1 MFGLGR
7 QKPRHYR
14 EMLKI
19 VWENRDELPFAWR
32 ILNDGVC
39 DGCALGTSGLSDW
52 TVEGPHLCM
61 VRLELMRLNTA
72 PALDPGRLAD
82 CAPLSSR
89 SSEELRALGRLPEP
103 MLRRRGERG
112 FRLLSWDEAYDRL
125 AVDLRTVDPGRAA
138 FYLTSRGITNEVY
151 YAAQKAARF
160 LGTNHVD
167 NSARLCHAAS
177 TAGMKATLGYGAST
191 CSYVDWLHADLIVFF
206 GSNVANNQ
214 PVTTKYLH
222 HAKANGAQIA
232 VVNPYRE
239 PGLERYWVPSIPSS
253 ALFGT
258 ALTDHWFDVHTGG
271 DLAFLVGVF
280 RALVE
285 ANGVDEAFVRDC
297 TEGFAAAR
305 DRALAS
311 NWDVLERDSGATRAR
326 MRDFAR
332 LLIDRPNTV
341 IVWSMGLTQHT
352 HGVQTI
358 KALMN
363 VGLARGL
370 PGRPNRGLVP
380 IRGHSGV
387 QGGAE
392 VGCVPTLDRA
402 MSARC
407 AETWGFPFPP
417 SPGWT
422 TAEMIER
429 AASGDVDLFWI
440 VGGNFLET
448 LPGAQR
454 SARALQRPRLRVHQ
468 DIVLSSSM
476 LVEGEGDV
484 LVLPAT
490 TRYESAG
497 GGTETST
504 ERRIIFSP
512 EVPGRRI
519 GSARPEWQVFGE
531 AMARAFP
538 HRASKIHFENAA
550 AIRAEIARVVPLYA
564 GIETMSAKG
573 DQVQWGGRTLYADGR
588 FATPDGKAHFS
599 VIEEKT
605 ASPVFSFRVS
615 TRRGKQFN
623 SMVQRDSDPLTGARR
638 DDILISAEDI
648 DALGLDDGTAVVLQS
663 ADGSFRGRLK
673 AAAMKSGNLEVHWP
687 EGNTLLSAA
696 AIDRE
701 SMEPDYNA
709 TVTVTAD
716 MGGGQNTN
724 AAKSRVAAA
733 GMSALLS
740 VLAFVSVL
748 L

>member
-1 MFGLGR
+1 MFGMGR
-7 QKPRHYR
+7 QKPHHYR

-72 PALDPGRLAD
+72 PALDPSRLAD
-82 CAPLSSR
+82 VTSLSAR
-89 SSEELRALGRLPEP
+89 SSAQLRELGRLPEP
-103 MLRRRGERG
+103 MLRAAATRDRG
-112 FRLLSWDEAYDRL
+112 FRVVTWDEAYDRI
-125 AVDLRTVDPGRAA
+125 AADLRTVDPARAA

-222 HAKANGAQIA
+222 YAKKNGAQIA

-258 ALTDHWFDVHTGG
+258 ALADHWFDVHTGG
-271 DLAFLVGVF
+271 DLAFLIGVF
-280 RALVE
+280 RALIE
-285 ANGVDEAFVRDC
+285 AGGVDEAFVRDR
-297 TEGFAAAR
+297 TAGFETAR

-311 NWDVLERDSGATRAR
+311 DWDALERDSGATRER
-326 MRDFAR
+326 MRAFAQ

-352 HGVQTI
+352 HGVDTI

-363 VGLARGL
+363 VGLARAL

-392 VGCVPTLDRA
+392 VGCVPKLDA
-402 MSARC
+402 ATTARC
-407 AETWGFPFPP
+407 AETWGFPFP
-417 SPGWT
+417 SAPGWT
-422 TAEMIER
+422 TSEMIEH
-429 AASGDVDLFWI
+429 AADGGVDFFWI

-448 LPGAQR
+448 LPDADR
-454 SARALQRPRLRVHQ
+454 SRRALQRPRLRVHQ
-468 DIVLSSSM
+468 DIVLSASM
-476 LVEGEGDV
+476 LVDGDGDV
-484 LVLPAT
+484 LILPAT

-512 EVPGRRI
+512 EIPGRRI
-519 GSARPEWQVFGE
+519 GSARPEWQVFGDV
-531 AMARAFP
+531 MARAFP
-538 HRASKIHFENAA
+538 DRASQIRFDGAA
-550 AIRAEIARVVPLYA
+550 DIRAEIGRVVPLYR
-564 GIETMSAKG
+564 GIENLRAKG
-573 DQVQWGGRTLYADGR
+573 DQIQWGGRTLYADGR
-588 FATPDGKAHFS
+588 FATVDGKAHFALVRS
-599 VIEEKT
+599 RSEDTAETATTAEKR
-605 ASPVFSFRVS
+605 VFSATSALSAVPSFRVS

-623 SMVQRDSDPLTGARR
+623 SMIQREVDPLTGARR
-638 DDILISAEDI
+638 DDVLVSAD
-648 DALGLDDGTAVVLQS
+648 DLRALDLAEGAPVVLTS
-663 ADGSFRGRLK
+663 ATGSFRGRLK
-673 AAAMKSGNLEVHWP
+673 SAPIKPGNLEVHWP
-687 EGNTLLSAA
+687 EGNTLLSAS
-696 AIDRE
+696 AIDPD

-709 TVTVTAD
+709 AVTLE
-716 MGGGQNTN
+716 
-724 AAKSRVAAA
+724 
-733 GMSALLS
+733 AL
-740 VLAFVSVL
+740 
-748 L
+748 